1 MEDEYII
8 KVKKENNIMVIE
20 LTKFKKKSIE
30 RNNKYIE
37 TLSNVN
43 EKYSYEFNFDFNE
56 VKYYF
61 DENIL
66 SIVMPLSKRIKY
78 DNIILNYIN

>member
-1 MEDEYII
+1 
-8 KVKKENNIMVIE
+8 MVIE

>member
-66 SIVMPLSKRIKY
+66 SIVMPLTKRIKY

>member
-8 KVKKENNIMVIE
+8 KVKKENNTMVIE